1 MAKIQ
6 ISENDIR
13 QMVCESVKKV
23 LKEMNIDDIAPGEA
37 EAEFAKACDI
47 FDDLGD
53 ILDILLRNASEEDFR
68 KWSEWLYKERD
79 DLRKKGIM

>member
-6 ISENDIR
+6 INENDIR
-13 QMVCESVKKV
+13 QMVDESVKKV
-23 LKEMNIDDIAPGEA
+23 LKEMNVDDIAPGEA
-37 EAEFAKACDI
+37 EAEFVKACDI

-53 ILDILLRNASEEDFR
+53 ILDVLLRNASEEDFS
-68 KWSEWLYKERD
+68 KWTEWLYKEQD

>member
-1 MAKIQ
+1 MTKIQ
-6 ISENDIR
+6 IKESDIR
-13 QMVCESVKKV
+13 QMVNESVKKV